1 MSFSKCALFTIWLF
15 WSLHNW
21 SIQNLFWKFF
31 ISNQLKLKKNQELF
45 VICWTIIMCILTP
58 AENYR
63 FRVIQ
68 LDLNFKIIWKLK
80 EFALGYIYYM
90 IPTFAILVIVI
101 HFQIL
106 IKINHLG
113 FSAKYKVLILKH
125 NCNCEQKLLTW

>member
-1 MSFSKCALFTIWLF
+1 
-15 WSLHNW
+15 
-21 SIQNLFWKFF
+21 
-31 ISNQLKLKKNQELF
+31 
-45 VICWTIIMCILTP
+45 MCILTP

-80 EFALGYIYYM
+80 EFALGYIYCM

-101 HFQIL
+101 YFQIL

-113 FSAKYKVLILKH
+113 FTAKYKVLILKH